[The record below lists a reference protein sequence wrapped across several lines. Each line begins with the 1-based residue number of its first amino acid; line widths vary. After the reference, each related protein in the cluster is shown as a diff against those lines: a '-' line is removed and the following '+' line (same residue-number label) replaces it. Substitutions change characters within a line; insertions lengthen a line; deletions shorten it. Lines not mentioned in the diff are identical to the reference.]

1 MSILNEQAK
10 QIYYYLGV
18 TYGITAIEIHSLFA
32 NEVQLSKQNLKFQ
45 AALKQDF
52 PDLYYYMKDVEEGKI
67 QYGK

>member
-10 QIYYYLGV
+10 QIYYYL
-18 TYGITAIEIHSLFA
+18 GITAIEIHSLFA